1 MVGVYWYSQAKTV
14 KEAKK
19 EANALLKAIKGYELT
34 MPVVFDYEF
43 ADTRAG
49 RLDSAK
55 LSKPNDS

>member
-34 MPVVFDYEF
+34 MTDVFDYEF
-43 ADTRAG
+43 ADTREG

-55 LSKPNDS
+55 L